1 MLDLLKKYCDI
12 PSPSGSEEKLREEI
26 LKDINGFATEIKV
39 DNLGNIIAFKKG
51 KKAPAKKVMLDA
63 HMDEV
68 GFMIIGFDEN
78 GYLKFNTVGGID
90 SKVIFGKR
98 VKFDNGI
105 YGVIGGAPVHLL
117 EMDARK
123 KVQKPDSLYIDIGVK
138 NKQEAEEKV
147 KIGDVAV
154 FDTEFIDMGEKI
166 CARGLD
172 DKVGCAILVELI
184 KSDLEYDT
192 YFSFSVQEEI
202 GCRGA
207 TVTSY
212 AISPDCAITVEATT
226 AADIFGVPEERQ
238 VCVLGEGVALSLM
251 DNGTLYDKN
260 LVHAVLDLAK
270 QNNLKAQPKT
280 AVAGGTNASV
290 IHKSK
295 NGVKT
300 INMALPTRYIHSAY
314 GVAHK
319 SDIENMRKLVKI
331 TAEHLANGEL

>member
-12 PSPSGSEEKLREEI
+12 PSPSGSENLLREEI
-26 LKDINGFATEIKV
+26 LKDIKPFVTSVSV

-51 KKAPAKKVMLDA
+51 EKTPSKKVMLDA
-63 HMDEV
+63 HMDEI
-68 GFMIIGFDEN
+68 GFMITNIDEN
-78 GYLKFNTVGGID
+78 GYLKFNNVGGID

-98 VKFDNGI
+98 VKINNEI

-117 EMDARK
+117 DADARK
-123 KVQKPDSLYIDIGVK
+123 KVQKPEALYIDIGAK
-138 NKQEAEEKV
+138 SKLEAQSKV

-166 CARGLD
+166 SARGLD
-172 DKVGCAILVELI
+172 DKVGCAILVDII
-184 KSDLEYDT
+184 KSNLEFDT
-192 YFSFSVQEEI
+192 WFSFSVQEEI

-207 TVTSY
+207 AVTSY
-212 AISPDCAITVEATT
+212 SISPDCAITVETTT

-238 VCVLGEGVALSLM
+238 VCVLGNGVALSLM

-260 LVHAVLDLAK
+260 LVHSVLALA
-270 QNNLKAQPKT
+270 NENGLKAQLKT

-314 GVAHK
+314 GVASK
-319 SDIENMRKLVKI
+319 SDILNMRRLVEI
-331 TAEHLANGEL
+331 TAKNLANGDL

>member
-1 MLDLLKKYCDI
+1 MLELLKKYCDI
-12 PSPSGSEEKLREEI
+12 ASPSGSEEKLREEI
-26 LKDINGFATEIKV
+26 LNDIKPFATSVSV

-51 KKAPAKKVMLDA
+51 KKAPSKKVMLDA
-63 HMDEV
+63 HMDEI
-68 GFMIIGFDEN
+68 GFMITNIDEN
-78 GYLKFNTVGGID
+78 GYLKFNNLGGID

-98 VKFDNGI
+98 VKINDNVF
-105 YGVIGGAPVHLL
+105 GVIGGAPVHLL
-117 EMDARK
+117 DADARK
-123 KVQKPDSLYIDIGVK
+123 KVQKPDSLYIDIGAKDKADAQSLV
-138 NKQEAEEKV
+138 NV
-147 KIGDVAV
+147 GDVAV

-166 CARGLD
+166 SARGLD
-172 DKVGCAILVELI
+172 DKIGCAILVDLI
-184 KSDLEYDT
+184 KTDLEYDT

-207 TVTSY
+207 AVTSF

-226 AADIFGVPEERQ
+226 AADIFGVPEDKT

-260 LVHAVLDLAK
+260 LVHSVLELAK
-270 QNNLKAQPKT
+270 KNDLKAQLKT

-300 INMALPTRYIHSAY
+300 INIALPTRYIHSAY
-314 GVAHK
+314 CVAHK
-319 SDIENMRKLVKI
+319 SDILNMRKLVEI
-331 TAEHLANGEL
+331 TASSLANGEL